1 MKEIIGKKI
10 GCTRVFHPSG
20 EAIPVTVIECGPCH
34 VVRRKTKETDG
45 YAAYQVAFGKE
56 MRTRTSQYA
65 DRGKDE
71 SGKQKAINRKGRKRP
86 GEVSLPV
93 AGQFAKANMTP
104 RQILR
109 EIRFDLSELE
119 VGSELKVDVFKE
131 GERVDITGTS
141 RGLGFAGSVKRHHF
155 AGGPVTHG
163 QSDRMRAPG
172 SLGQS
177 SFPSRVFKGL
187 RMAGRMG
194 NETVTKLNS
203 TVVKIIAEENLM
215 LVKGAVPGHRGALV
229 KVRST
234 NRGR

>member
-10 GCTRVFHPSG
+10 GCTRIFQSTG

-34 VVRRKTKETDG
+34 VVRRKTKATDG
-45 YAAYQVAFGKE
+45 YDAYQVAFGKE
-56 MRTRTSQYA
+56 MRVRSSQYKNRPKGE
-65 DRGKDE
+65 DGLL
-71 SGKQKAINRKGRKRP
+71 KAVERKGRKRA

-93 AGQFAKANMTP
+93 AGQFAKSGVTP

-109 EIRFDLSELE
+109 EVRFDLSELE
-119 VGSELKVDVFKE
+119 VGSLLKVDVFKE

-155 AGGPVTHG
+155 GGGPVTHG
-163 QSDRMRAPG
+163 QSDRLRAPG

-194 NETVTKLNS
+194 NETVTRLNS
-203 TVVKIIAEENLM
+203 MIIKIYPDENLM
-215 LVKGAVPGHRGALV
+215 LVKGPVPGHRGALV